1 MCCSSLSFFFHIY
14 FPLFFSP
21 SSSRPGMA
29 PMPPSLIFTT
39 SNNKLSFKYQTR
51 VALRNPKRVPFA
63 FFAFSSQ
70 RYDLFLEAMD
80 VDVIILTWMCLW
92 IYESLLLFE
101 FCFLAS
107 VSARLCIWFLAES
120 CANNNCFEAH
130 QLFLSREI
138 SEPKAPGLS

>member
-1 MCCSSLSFFFHIY
+1 MLFFMLFILSCAVLLCHFFHIY

-29 PMPPSLIFTT
+29 PLPPSFIFTT

-101 FCFLAS
+101 FLFFGQRPCAS
-107 VSARLCIWFLAES
+107 LHMVFGGELCKQ
-120 CANNNCFEAH
+120 
-130 QLFLSREI
+130 QLF
-138 SEPKAPGLS
+138 